1 MAWLREADRW
11 FLAAVLPHRAVF
23 RAYARRLV
31 GDESEADDLVQE
43 AYGRVLGC
51 DWRRL
56 EAPERFVLRVI
67 RNLAVER
74 FRKARV
80 VSIRQIDALDPEAIA
95 DDAPDPESRLAAR
108 DDLRHAIRAL
118 GALPPQCRRVLILRK
133 LQGLSPGEIAV
144 RLGLSVSTVEKHLA
158 KGLRLLT
165 EERAQRDGAQAEISS
180 AKWVRGAQK
189 VGRS

>member
-1 MAWLREADRW
+1 MAWLRDADRW
-11 FLAAVLPHRAVF
+11 FQAAVLPHRAVF
-23 RAYARRLV
+23 RAYARRLI
-31 GDESEADDLVQE
+31 GDDAEADDLVQE

-74 FRKARV
+74 FRRARV
-80 VSIRQIDALDPEAIA
+80 VSIRQIDALDPDIVA
-95 DDAPDPESRLAAR
+95 DEAPDPLARLETR
-108 DDLRHAIRAL
+108 DDLRHVLKAL
-118 GALPPQCRRVLILRK
+118 GTLPPQCRKVLVMRK

-144 RLGLSVSTVEKHLA
+144 RMGLSVSTVEKHLA

-165 EERAQRDGAQAEISS
+165 EERARREIPQAEIRSRE
-180 AKWVRGAQK
+180 WVRSARK